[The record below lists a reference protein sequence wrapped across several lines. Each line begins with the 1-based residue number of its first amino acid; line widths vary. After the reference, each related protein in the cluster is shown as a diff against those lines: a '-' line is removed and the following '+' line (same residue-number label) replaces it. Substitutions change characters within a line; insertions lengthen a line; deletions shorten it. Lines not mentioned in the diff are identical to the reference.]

1 MAVPLY
7 VFLGFLEAGKTSF
20 IQETLEDPDFN
31 TGEKTLLVLCEDGET
46 EYVPEKFA
54 GGNVAVLP
62 VEGQQALT
70 RELFEEYTKKHRVD
84 RVLVEYNGMWPVQA
98 LYDALPKGW
107 EIFQMMTV
115 ADSSTFP
122 AYLANMRQLAVEKV
136 QEPDVVIFNRVTDAT
151 DKATLHRAVRMVNR
165 LSLIHISAFDA
176 ARHYEPRRAGPFQ
189 PDACLH
195 PSGGRRVLP
204 VSYTH
209 LDVYKRQA

>member
-31 TGEKTLLVLCEDGET
+31 TGEKTLLVLCEDGEV
-46 EYVPEKFA
+46 EYEPQKFA

-70 RELFEEYTKKHRVD
+70 RQLLEDYTKKHRVD
-84 RVLVEYNGMWPVQA
+84 RVLVEYNGMWPVQV

-115 ADSSTFP
+115 ADSTTFP
-122 AYLANMRQLAVEKV
+122 SYLANMRQLAVEKM
-136 QEPDVVIFNRVTDAT
+136 QEPDVVIFNRVTQAT
-151 DKATLHRAVRMVNR
+151 DKATLHRAHGEPPRADFVRDSGR
-165 LSLIHISAFDA
+165 RSR
-176 ARHYEPRRAGPFQ
+176 ARHHCGRA
-189 PDACLH
+189 AL
-195 PSGGRRVLP
+195 
-204 VSYTH
+204 
-209 LDVYKRQA
+209 

>member
-107 EIFQMMTV
+107 EIFQMMWK
-115 ADSSTFP
+115 SGW
-122 AYLANMRQLAVEKV
+122 
-136 QEPDVVIFNRVTDAT
+136 
-151 DKATLHRAVRMVNR
+151 
-165 LSLIHISAFDA
+165 
-176 ARHYEPRRAGPFQ
+176 RRRKLQ
-189 PDACLH
+189 RR
-195 PSGGRRVLP
+195 SGTGSIGLFWI
-204 VSYTH
+204 
-209 LDVYKRQA
+209 